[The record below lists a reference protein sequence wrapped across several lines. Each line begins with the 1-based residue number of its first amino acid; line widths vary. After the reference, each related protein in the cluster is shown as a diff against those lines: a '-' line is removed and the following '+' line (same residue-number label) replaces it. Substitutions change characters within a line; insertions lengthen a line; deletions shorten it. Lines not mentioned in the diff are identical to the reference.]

1 VSAPFKLE
9 QLEDWELHG
18 AEWRALELGEGRVVL
33 ELCTCSGEPVD
44 RVESED
50 PDLIEYVRH
59 HGESDI

>member
-1 VSAPFKLE
+1 MTAAFKLE

-18 AEWRALELGEGRVVL
+18 AEWRALALDDRRVVL